1 MGFGVENIYIYI
13 YIYKQYYRVFPKA
26 SSLARAKK
34 VSSRIW
40 KETTAADHGQASV
53 QEIDGPN

>member
-1 MGFGVENIYIYI
+1 MGFGVENIYI